1 MHFSH
6 KTFSVAATDE
16 TGSVRDFEVGARKK
30 HGEQMICLVTATC
43 RRTDDGH
50 ILVYQGIVRDITEQ
64 KRAEA
69 DLRKYQEHL
78 KELVEERTVE
88 LAEATREAQQ
98 ARGAA
103 DEANEAK
110 SSFLANNAVKFTES
124 GEIVVSAHLSRPWPP
139 QEKKA

>member
-1 MHFSH
+1 M
-6 KTFSVAATDE
+6 
-16 TGSVRDFEVGARKK
+16 
-30 HGEQMICLVTATC
+30 
-43 RRTDDGH
+43 
-50 ILVYQGIVRDITEQ
+50 
-64 KRAEA
+64 
-69 DLRKYQEHL
+69 
-78 KELVEERTVE
+78 VEERTAE

-124 GEIVVSAHLSRPWPP
+124 GEIVVSAHLSRPWLP